1 MTSFFGVAM
10 GYGPLWSLA
19 VEEHFYILWPT
30 VIHKLKSGSLI
41 LLLIAIC
48 VLVPVARA
56 IAFRYDHGVGI
67 DWYTWFVADGLA
79 IGSLLAIVLRRP
91 IQRTTVATLCTVFL
105 TAIPILAGVA
115 ARYGVLSRQR
125 ILGAAFQYTLISIF
139 FAGLLLLF
147 LLLGTGP
154 WKLWVN
160 RPVLQFFGYISY
172 GLYLFHLMIFR
183 IYDKVALAF
192 RPQLEPSS
200 WHFDLVVA
208 RFIISGSAAILLSY
222 ASRKYYEE
230 QFLRLKDRVA

>member
-125 ILGAAFQYTLISIF
+125 ILGAACRASTAVLIARNGTLET
-139 FAGLLLLF
+139 
-147 LLLGTGP
+147 LGQP
-154 WKLWVN
+154 ACSSVLWVHQL
-160 RPVLQFFGYISY
+160 R
-172 GLYLFHLMIFR
+172 
-183 IYDKVALAF
+183 ALSF
-192 RPQLEPSS
+192 SPHDFSN
-200 WHFDLVVA
+200 
-208 RFIISGSAAILLSY
+208 
-222 ASRKYYEE
+222 
-230 QFLRLKDRVA
+230 LR